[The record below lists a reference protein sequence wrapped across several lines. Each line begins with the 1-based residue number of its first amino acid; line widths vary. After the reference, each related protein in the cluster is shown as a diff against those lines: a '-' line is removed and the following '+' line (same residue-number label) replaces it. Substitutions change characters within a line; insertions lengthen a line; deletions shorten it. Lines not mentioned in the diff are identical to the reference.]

1 MLIFVVVVPKQP
13 LGSRR
18 AELEVAHGVTSLKIA
33 KSTLKVRKKSTFASV
48 IHH

>member
-1 MLIFVVVVPKQP
+1 MLIFVVPKQP
-13 LGSRR
+13 FGFRR

-33 KSTLKVRKKSTFASV
+33 KSTLIVRKKSTFASV